1 MVVLK
6 SSKYQAA
13 TLLCFNYLRSMA
25 KVYLLTG
32 GNVGDSLKT
41 LQKANGLI
49 QERIGTI
56 IKSSSVYKTAA
67 WGKTDQNDFLN
78 QVLEVETSLFP
89 VELMDTLLEI
99 EMELG
104 RKRLEKY
111 GPRIIDLDILFYD
124 DLVLNSERLTIP
136 HSQIQF
142 RRFVLE
148 PLNEIEPELV
158 HPVLKKSITV
168 LLKDCPDV
176 LEVKPLY

>member
-1 MVVLK
+1 
-6 SSKYQAA
+6 
-13 TLLCFNYLRSMA
+13 MA

-41 LQKANGLI
+41 LQRANGLI
-49 QERIGTI
+49 QERVGPI

-67 WGKTDQNDFLN
+67 WGKTDQDDFLN
-78 QVLEVETSLFP
+78 QVLEVQTSFSP
-89 VELMDTLLEI
+89 EELMDSLLEI

-136 HSQIQF
+136 HPQIQF
-142 RRFVLE
+142 RRFVLQPLFELE
-148 PLNEIEPELV
+148 PGLI
-158 HPVLKKSITV
+158 HPVIKKSMGV
-168 LLKDCPDV
+168 LLKECPDL

>member
-1 MVVLK
+1 
-6 SSKYQAA
+6 
-13 TLLCFNYLRSMA
+13 MA

-41 LQKANGLI
+41 LQRANGLI
-49 QERIGTI
+49 EERVGPI

-67 WGKTDQNDFLN
+67 WGKTDQDDFLN
-78 QVLEVETSLFP
+78 QVLEVQTSFFP
-89 VELMDTLLEI
+89 EELMDSLLEI

-136 HSQIQF
+136 HPQIQF
-142 RRFVLE
+142 RRFVLQPLFELE
-148 PLNEIEPELV
+148 PGLI
-158 HPVLKKSITV
+158 HPVIKKSMGV
-168 LLKDCPDV
+168 LLKECPDL

>member
-1 MVVLK
+1 
-6 SSKYQAA
+6 
-13 TLLCFNYLRSMA
+13 MA

-41 LQKANGLI
+41 LERANGLI
-49 QERIGTI
+49 QEKVGTI

-67 WGKTDQNDFLN
+67 WGKTDQDDFLN
-78 QVLEVETSLFP
+78 QVLQTDTTLSP
-89 VELMDTLLEI
+89 IGLMDILLDI

-124 DLVLNSERLTIP
+124 DLIINSDRLTIP
-136 HSQIQF
+136 HPQIQN

-148 PLNEIEPELV
+148 PLNELEPELV
-158 HPVLKKSITV
+158 HPLLKKSISK
-168 LLKDCPDV
+168 LLEECQDL

>member
-1 MVVLK
+1 
-6 SSKYQAA
+6 
-13 TLLCFNYLRSMA
+13 MA

-41 LQKANGLI
+41 LERANGLI
-49 QERIGTI
+49 QEKVGTI

-67 WGKTDQNDFLN
+67 WGKTDQDDFLN
-78 QVLEVETSLFP
+78 QVLQTNTTLSP
-89 VELMDTLLEI
+89 IGLMDILLDI

-124 DLVLNSERLTIP
+124 DLIINSDRLTIP
-136 HSQIQF
+136 HPQIQN

-148 PLNEIEPELV
+148 PLNELEPELV
-158 HPVLKKSITV
+158 HPLLKKSISK
-168 LLKDCPDV
+168 LLEECQDL

>member
-1 MVVLK
+1 
-6 SSKYQAA
+6 
-13 TLLCFNYLRSMA
+13 MA

-41 LQKANGLI
+41 LQRANGLI
-49 QERIGTI
+49 EERVGTI

-67 WGKTDQNDFLN
+67 WGKTDQDDFLN
-78 QVLEVETSLFP
+78 QVLEVQTSFFP
-89 VELMDTLLEI
+89 EELMDSLLEI
-99 EMELG
+99 EIELG

-136 HSQIQF
+136 HPQIQF
-142 RRFVLE
+142 RRFVLQPLFELE
-148 PLNEIEPELV
+148 PGLI
-158 HPVLKKSITV
+158 HPVIKKSIGV
-168 LLKDCPDV
+168 LLKECPDL